1 MTRRVRSLP
10 RRSRY
15 IDISV
20 PVCSNPSIRSVQ
32 FELAARSLRYVTQHR
47 LPVVFKGNRL
57 DTSYRIDL
65 IVEDC
70 VIVEVK
76 SITAILPVHHAQI
89 LTYMKLTGCPAGLLM
104 NFNVAKLMDG
114 VKRFVNPR
122 VSKQR

>member
-1 MTRRVRSLP
+1 M
-10 RRSRY
+10 
-15 IDISV
+15 
-20 PVCSNPSIRSVQ
+20 Q